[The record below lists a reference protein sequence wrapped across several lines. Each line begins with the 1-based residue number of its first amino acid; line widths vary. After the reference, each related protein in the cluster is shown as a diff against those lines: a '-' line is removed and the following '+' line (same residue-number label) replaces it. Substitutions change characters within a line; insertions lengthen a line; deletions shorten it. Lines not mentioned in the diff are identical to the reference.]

1 MEIRNI
7 WQFFKNNNKQHHF
20 NISLFRC
27 LSKGDLLSSFTRTI
41 IVLHRHS
48 LVATVTQSV
57 IQDNQSLARDSSMT
71 IGLARHLMLA
81 TMKNT

>member
-1 MEIRNI
+1 MKIRNI
-7 WQFFKNNNKQHHF
+7 WQFLKNNNKQHHF

-27 LSKGDLLSSFTRTI
+27 LFKGDLSSFTRTI
-41 IVLHRHS
+41 IVSHRHP
-48 LVATVTQSV
+48 LATLTQSV
-57 IQDNQSLARDSSMT
+57 IQDNHSLARDSSMT